1 MKVIVNAVG
10 IPVRRIAGLVLSE
23 TPQTVDVNE
32 EQLNVLKADSFSRV
46 ENVVAE
52 NAPQED
58 PVVFGRKSSEWKAE
72 DLEELAKLSK
82 GKGNTKEG
90 KLAKKIIARLE
101 EEVQQAESENSEEE
115 D

>member
-23 TPQTVDVNE
+23 TPQTVEVNE
-32 EQLNVLKADSFSRV
+32 EQLNVLKADSFSC
-46 ENVVAE
+46 VVAE

-90 KLAKKIIARLE
+90 KIAKKIIARLK

>member
-10 IPVRRIAGLVLSE
+10 VPVRRIAGLVLSE
-23 TPQTVDVNE
+23 TPQTVDVSE
-32 EQLNVLKADSFSRV
+32 EKLSILKADPFSHV
-46 ENVVAE
+46 TLQE
-52 NAPQED
+52 ED
-58 PVVFGRKSSEWKAE
+58 PMVFGRKSSEWKAE

-101 EEVQQAESENSEEE
+101 EETQQAESESRDKEGKE